1 MPLIRAL
8 PKDEKNSIILKDVTA
23 TWSETTIVSTLHD
36 INNYIGFG
44 KLYALVGPVGA
55 GKVTYHFYIFS
66 YII

>member
-1 MPLIRAL
+1 MPIIRAL

-23 TWSETTIVSTLHD
+23 TWTESTIVSTLHD

-55 GKVTYHFYIFS
+55 GKVNHPSFLYNYFI
-66 YII
+66 